1 MLRMRRIR
9 NHPIMREMVREHSL
23 EIKDLIYPLFVIE
36 GENIKEE
43 IPSLPGV
50 YRFSPDCL
58 KEEIEEV
65 QALGIPAVLLF
76 GIPKH
81 KDDHGSEAYNPNG
94 IIQEATRVIKSV
106 SSDIVVIT
114 DVCMCEYTDHG
125 HCGILDEA
133 GQVIND
139 ISAEYMAKIAVSH
152 AAAGADIVAPS
163 DMMDFRV
170 EKIRAALD
178 ENGFQD
184 LPIMSYAAKF
194 ASAYYGPFR
203 EAADSAPSFGDRKA
217 YQMDFHNSEEAMME
231 ISLDLEEGADFIIVK
246 PGMAYL
252 DILAKAAERF
262 NTHFVSYQVSGEY
275 AMLKQAISQGI
286 LAESVMYESLIA
298 MKRAGAKL
306 IITYAA
312 KEMAAQL
319 QKK

>member
-9 NHPIMREMVREHSL
+9 NHPIMREMVREHGL
-23 EIKDLIYPLFVIE
+23 EIKDLIYPLFIIE

-58 KEEIEEV
+58 KEEIEEI

-76 GIPKH
+76 GIPQH
-81 KDDHGSEAYNPNG
+81 KDNHGSEAYNPSG
-94 IIQEATRVIKSV
+94 VIQEATRIIKAA
-106 SSDIVVIT
+106 SSDLVVIT

-125 HCGILDEA
+125 HCGILDED

-139 ISAEYMAKIAVSH
+139 VSAEYMAKIAVSH

-170 EKIRAALD
+170 KRIREALD
-178 ENGFQD
+178 VNGFED
-184 LPIMSYAAKF
+184 VPIMSYAAKF

-217 YQMDFHNSEEAMME
+217 YQMDFHNSEEAMLE
-231 ISLDLEEGADFIIVK
+231 IALDLEEGADFIIVK
-246 PGMAYL
+246 PGLAYL

-275 AMLKQAISQGI
+275 AMLKQAIDQHI

-312 KEMAAQL
+312 KEIARQL
-319 QKK
+319 QK